1 MIKTPIAVFWFRR
14 DLRLQD
20 NAALF
25 LALKSEFPVLPIF
38 IFDRDILDKLEN
50 KKDARVLFIHQEVSR
65 LKNELEKIGSS
76 LQVFYGKPQEI
87 YRQILNQYQVKA
99 LYANR
104 DYEPYAHER
113 DKHIYSLLGEK
124 GIQTVLIGGKA
135 KGDIDAAQAV
145 ISNCT
150 QPTINLLGK
159 TNIKQLISLIS
170 LSNAHIGGD
179 TGSTHIAAALGT
191 PAVGLYSITKP
202 IRSCP
207 YGQIDKCHYSPISLA
222 EIQPTDVYTT
232 VLECLK

>member
-87 YRQILNQYQVKA
+87 YRQILNQ
-99 LYANR
+99 
-104 DYEPYAHER
+104 
-113 DKHIYSLLGEK
+113 
-124 GIQTVLIGGKA
+124 
-135 KGDIDAAQAV
+135 
-145 ISNCT
+145 
-150 QPTINLLGK
+150 
-159 TNIKQLISLIS
+159 
-170 LSNAHIGGD
+170 
-179 TGSTHIAAALGT
+179 
-191 PAVGLYSITKP
+191 
-202 IRSCP
+202 
-207 YGQIDKCHYSPISLA
+207 
-222 EIQPTDVYTT
+222 
-232 VLECLK
+232 

>member
-1 MIKTPIAVFWFRR
+1 MERAEFNLLPQIEDRIQMT
-14 DLRLQD
+14 DM
-20 NAALF
+20 
-25 LALKSEFPVLPIF
+25 LKSEGVNGPFVVMNAGAGWITKRWPPLHFAVLN
-38 IFDRDILDKLEN
+38 D
-50 KKDARVLFIHQEVSR
+50 
-65 LKNELEKIGSS
+65 
-76 LQVFYGKPQEI
+76 
-87 YRQILNQYQVKA
+87 
-99 LYANR
+99 
-104 DYEPYAHER
+104 
-113 DKHIYSLLGEK
+113 LLAEK

-145 ISNCT
+145 FSNCT